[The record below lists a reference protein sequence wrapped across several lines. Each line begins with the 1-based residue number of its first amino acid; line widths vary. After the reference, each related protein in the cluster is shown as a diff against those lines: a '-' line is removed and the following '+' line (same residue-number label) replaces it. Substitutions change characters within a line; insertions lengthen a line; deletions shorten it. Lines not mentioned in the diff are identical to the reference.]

1 MQNKPNMIGP
11 PILSLEPAPASKS
24 FCLRLIFRSQ
34 PLGLQNSWWILF
46 LNLILFEKFLS
57 VEPGSS
63 SNFTFNMIT
72 LRIGPFWNFDKK
84 TFSKIFSIF
93 SKNFLSVGPGW
104 PHNGKKIEKFFI
116 ADFCELKHVDSKNAK
131 KKFRIS
137 ENFSDNAEK
146 PRITSNI
153 STSWKGLELRSFAS
167 ARYRSPLHSE
177 AKWTKSLL

>member
-1 MQNKPNMIGP
+1 MIGP

-24 FCLRLIFRSQ
+24 FCLT
-34 PLGLQNSWWILF
+34 
-46 LNLILFEKFLS
+46 S
-57 VEPGSS
+57 VQVSS
-63 SNFTFNMIT
+63 KYFKHFPSTFNMIT

-93 SKNFLSVGPGW
+93 SKNFLSVGPAGW

-131 KKFRIS
+131 KIFRIS